1 MALEKYLKE
10 LILQTG
16 PISMAEFMQLALSH
30 PEYGY
35 YKTREPF
42 GLKGDFTTS
51 PEISQM
57 FGELIGIWCVDI
69 WYKMGCPK
77 DIQLIEIGPGRGTLM
92 ADLLRITRHIPD
104 FHDSI
109 SVSMVET
116 SQRLCEIQ
124 RDKIGNL
131 HPRINWVANISD
143 LAMKPLILVCN
154 ELFDA
159 LPIHQY
165 VKQNAKW
172 HEKMLGVNKSGELEF
187 TLSPCA
193 FSPSPNDE
201 TKDGSV
207 VEICPLAKVIIEE
220 IASRVKEYSGAA
232 LIIDYG
238 YVKCEYKNTL
248 SALSKHTHSDIL
260 KSIGMADISAH
271 VDFMALGKVIVGK
284 NVEVYGAISQGEFL
298 RNLGIEVRADKL
310 KENASEKQKA
320 DINSALQRLV
330 GNGEKQMGELFKV
343 LSLASDGIVPEG
355 F

>member
-1 MALEKYLKE
+1 MALEQYLKDA
-10 LILQTG
+10 ILQTG
-16 PISMAEFMQLALSH
+16 PISMAEFMQVALSH

-42 GLKGDFTTS
+42 GLQGDFTTS

-69 WYKMGCPK
+69 WYKMGSPK
-77 DIQLIEIGPGRGTLM
+77 DIQLVEIGPGRGTLM
-92 ADLLRITRHIPD
+92 ADLLRITRHIPG

-116 SQRLCEIQ
+116 SQRLCDVQ
-124 RDKIGNL
+124 RKKIGNT
-131 HPRINWVANISD
+131 HPRIHWAQNLSDVAQ
-143 LAMKPLILVCN
+143 KPLILMCN

-159 LPIHQY
+159 LPVHQY
-165 VKQNAKW
+165 VKQNDKW

-187 TLSPCA
+187 MLSPCA
-193 FSPSPNDE
+193 FNPSANDE

-207 VEICPLAKVIIEE
+207 IEICPLAEVIMQE
-220 IASRVKEYSGAA
+220 ISGRVREYGGAA

-238 YVKCEYKNTL
+238 YVKSEYKNTV
-248 SALSKHTHSDIL
+248 SALSKHMHHDLL
-260 KSIGMADISAH
+260 KNIGEADISAH
-271 VDFMALGKVIVGK
+271 VDFFALGKVAV
-284 NVEVYGAISQGEFL
+284 NNDVEAYGAISQGEFL
-298 RNLGIEVRADKL
+298 RNLGIEVRAEKL

-320 DINSALQRLV
+320 DINSALERLV
-330 GNGEKQMGELFKV
+330 KNGEKQMGELFKV
-343 LSLASDGIVPEG
+343 LALASDGIAPEG